1 MKTER
6 KYLMGIWKPFR
17 LLLTF
22 LLFTTTALANPT
34 PEKLT
39 VILDWYINP
48 DHAPLVIAEQQ
59 GFFKEQNLEVK
70 FIPPANPSDPAKWV
84 AAGKADIG
92 IAYQPELVEQIDQG
106 LPLIRIGT
114 LIDKPLN
121 CVVALA
127 SHNIKSPADLKGK
140 RIGTSNSGLSNLL
153 IKVMLEKQGLSQ
165 NDIELVNVQYN
176 LTQAL
181 LTHKVDAVAGLQRNV
196 EVPELELNNQKIKV
210 FFPEEYGIPNYSELI
225 FVTNT
230 AQVND
235 KRFPRFLAAIKKAV
249 RYLDEHPKETW
260 QQFAKRYPEANN
272 PVNRESWFST
282 MPYFAEDPVAFHSQD
297 WQRFLDFMLNNKLI
311 THKQPLSRYA
321 ITLGRTH
328 KC

>member
-1 MKTER
+1 MIVA
-6 KYLMGIWKPFR
+6 LV
-17 LLLTF
+17 
-22 LLFTTTALANPT
+22 LFAKIASANPA
-34 PEKLT
+34 PQKLT

-48 DHAPLVIAEQQ
+48 DHAPLIIAEQQ
-59 GFFKEQNLEVK
+59 GFFKEQGLDVK

-92 IAYQPELVEQIDQG
+92 IAYEPELVELVDQG
-106 LPLIRIGT
+106 LPLVRIGT

-127 SHNIKSPADLKGK
+127 SSNIHSPADLKGK

-153 IKVMLEKQGLSQ
+153 IKVMLEKQGL
-165 NDIELVNVQYN
+165 NPKDIELVNVQYN

-181 LTHKVDAVAGLQRNV
+181 LTHQVDAVAGLQRNV
-196 EVPELELNNQKIKV
+196 EVPELELRQQKIKV

-225 FVTNT
+225 FITHT
-230 AQVND
+230 ASIHD

-260 QQFAKRYPEANN
+260 QQFAKQYPEANN
-272 PVNRESWFST
+272 PVNREAWFST
-282 MPYFAEDPVAFHSQD
+282 MPYFAEDPAGFHHDD
-297 WQRFLDFMLNNKLI
+297 WQHFINFMQKNKMI
-311 THKQPLSRYA
+311 AHKQPISRYT
-321 ITLGRTH
+321 ITLG
-328 KC
+328 KEA